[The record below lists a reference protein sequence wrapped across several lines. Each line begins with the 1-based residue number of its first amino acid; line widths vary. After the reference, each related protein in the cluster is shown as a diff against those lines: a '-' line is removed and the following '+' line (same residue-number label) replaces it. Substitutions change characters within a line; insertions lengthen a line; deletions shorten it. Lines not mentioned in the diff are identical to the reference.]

1 MYYTPY
7 AHFIAQY
14 FTGKV
19 QKLPIDAGLSCPVRD
34 GKLSRGGCAF
44 CNAQSFVPPSC
55 ARAEDIVSQLQAAK
69 TFFAR
74 KIRQT
79 TSQVTFLAYFQ
90 SGTNT
95 YASVQHMQPLIEAAL
110 TVEGVRG
117 VVLAT
122 RPDCLSDEW
131 VNYLQTLSQQCFVM
145 VELGVE
151 SIDNEVL
158 ANVGR
163 CHDVATSERAIA
175 RLHGV
180 NIPVCVHVILGLPHE
195 RTDYIPRLAQW
206 LNAQSV
212 EVVKLHQL
220 QIVRGS
226 RMAAD
231 YQQNPAAYNLFSL
244 DAYVKTVVEFLQHLS
259 PNVAVERFVSQSPY
273 AQLIAPRWGV
283 KNDEVLLRIQAELK
297 KKNHGF

>member
-1 MYYTPY
+1 MPYTHY
-7 AHFIAQY
+7 AQFIAQY

-19 QKLPIDAGLSCPVRD
+19 QKLPVDAGLSCPVRD
-34 GKLSRGGCAF
+34 GSLSRGGCSF
-44 CNAQSFVPPSC
+44 CNAHSFVPSSC
-55 ARAEDIVSQLQAAK
+55 ANAESVVHQLQAAK

-74 KIRQT
+74 KISQST
-79 TSQVTFLAYFQ
+79 TPVTFLAYFQ

-95 YASVQHMQPLIEAAL
+95 YAPVQHMQPLIEAAL
-110 TVEGVRG
+110 SVEGVRG

-131 VNYLQTLSQQCFVM
+131 MNYLQQLSQQCFVM

-151 SIDNEVL
+151 SIDDAVL
-158 ANVGR
+158 SAVGR

-175 RLHGV
+175 RLHQIH
-180 NIPVCVHVILGLPHE
+180 IPVCVHVIFGLPNE
-195 RTDYIPRLAQW
+195 RTDYVLRLAHW
-206 LNAQSV
+206 LNAQKV

-226 RMAAD
+226 RMAQI
-231 YQQNPAAYNLFSL
+231 YQRNPSAFTLFTL
-244 DAYVKTVVEFLQHLS
+244 DAYVRTVVEFLHHLS
-259 PNVAVERFVSQSPY
+259 PKVAVERLVSQSPY

-283 KNDEVLLRIQAELK
+283 KNDEVLLRIQAELRK
-297 KKNHGF
+297 VE

>member
-1 MYYTPY
+1 
-7 AHFIAQY
+7 
-14 FTGKV
+14 
-19 QKLPIDAGLSCPVRD
+19 
-34 GKLSRGGCAF
+34 
-44 CNAQSFVPPSC
+44 
-55 ARAEDIVSQLQAAK
+55 
-69 TFFAR
+69 
-74 KIRQT
+74 
-79 TSQVTFLAYFQ
+79 
-90 SGTNT
+90 
-95 YASVQHMQPLIEAAL
+95 
-110 TVEGVRG
+110 
-117 VVLAT
+117 
-122 RPDCLSDEW
+122 
-131 VNYLQTLSQQCFVM
+131 M

-163 CHDVATSERAIA
+163 CHDVAISERAIA
-175 RLHGV
+175 RLHCV

-231 YQQNPAAYNLFSL
+231 YQQNPAAYNLFTL

-283 KNDEVLLRIQAELK
+283 KNDEVLLRIQAELLE
-297 KKNHGF
+297 N